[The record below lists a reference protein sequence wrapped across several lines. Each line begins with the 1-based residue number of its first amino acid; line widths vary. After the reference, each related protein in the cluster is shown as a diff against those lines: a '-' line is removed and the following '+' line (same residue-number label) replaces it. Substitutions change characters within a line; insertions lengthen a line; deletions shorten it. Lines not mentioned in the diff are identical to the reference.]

1 MSLSP
6 ILPKNKISAE
16 NQDKDNDVIRSIN
29 FEGNASEIDSDLEE
43 TALDPKELNDENKQV
58 ENFFEKLRKYF
69 G

>member
-43 TALDPKELNDENKQV
+43 TALDPKEHNDENKQV
-58 ENFFEKLRKYF
+58 EIFFEKLLKYF